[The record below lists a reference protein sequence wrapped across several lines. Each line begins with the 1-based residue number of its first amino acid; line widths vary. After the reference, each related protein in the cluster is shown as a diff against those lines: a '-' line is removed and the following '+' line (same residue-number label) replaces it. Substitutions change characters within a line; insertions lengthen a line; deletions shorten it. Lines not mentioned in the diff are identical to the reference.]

1 MRRAVL
7 ALLLICATASPGRAS
22 PQSEALSARG
32 LIALNAGDTRGALAY
47 FERAV
52 AADPQD
58 AQARYQQAVARAK
71 LGDSAGAIAD
81 FQAALALQ
89 PHFPAA
95 ALELGIALVD
105 SGRFQE
111 AEPWLTQAQSEP
123 DLDAQASFFLG
134 IAQLRL
140 ERYAEARQSFA
151 RARARDASLLLA
163 AQFYDGVIAYRQGDT
178 DAAQAAFEAVQD
190 ANPTSAMGRE
200 STQYLALIVQERRAT
215 YSAFGTVALEY
226 DSNVTLG
233 PDNAT
238 LPQDITGEADGRFVI
253 NVGGRYVPLRRGR
266 FSVALSYEF
275 FQTLQFQLTDF
286 NLQDH
291 RPAVQLQYD
300 FDRVSLG
307 LLSRYDYYLL
317 DSDSY
322 LQQVTAFPWV
332 SVREDGFGR
341 TDLYYR
347 MQWRDFYGEFQSL
360 DGYYNTVGFR
370 QFIDLG
376 SPAQQFWFGYE
387 FEPTVVTGRKRVPTS
402 FDPPEGA
409 LLNPFQYTGQVA
421 EVGVRWP
428 LAFDFNG
435 QAGYRFEY
443 QKYDS
448 GSRIYGPPDPTFPV
462 TFPLQGGRRLDH
474 DHRIVISLERP
485 LPALYEHLTFVAS
498 WFGTWNDSNKTD
510 FQYTRQIGSIGLQVR
525 F

>member
-1 MRRAVL
+1 MRRAVF
-7 ALLLICATASPGRAS
+7 ALLLLCATASPGRAS

-32 LIALNAGDTRGALAY
+32 LIALEAGDTRGALAY

-71 LGDSAGAIAD
+71 LGDATGAIAD
-81 FQAALALQ
+81 FQAALALR

-111 AEPWLTQAQSEP
+111 AEPWLTQAQSDP

-140 ERYAEARQSFA
+140 ERYDEARQSFA
-151 RARARDASLLLA
+151 RARARDASLVLA
-163 AQFYDGVIAYRQGDT
+163 AQFYDGVIAFRQGDT
-178 DAAQAAFEAVQD
+178 DTAKTAFEAVKD
-190 ANPTSAMGRE
+190 TSPTSAMGRE
-200 STQYLALIVQERRAT
+200 STQYLALITQQRRAT
-215 YSAFGTVALEY
+215 YSAFGTLALEY

-233 PDNAT
+233 PGDAT
-238 LPQDITGEADGRFVI
+238 TPEEITGEADGRVVI
-253 NVGGRYVPLRRGR
+253 NVGGRYVPFRHGG

-286 NLQDH
+286 DLQDH

-307 LLSRYDYYLL
+307 LLSRYDFYLL
-317 DSDSY
+317 GGDSY
-322 LQQVTAFPWV
+322 LQEVTAFPWT
-332 SVREDGFGR
+332 SVREDDFGR
-341 TDLYYR
+341 TDLYFR
-347 MQWRDFYGEFQSL
+347 MQWRDFWGEFNQL
-360 DGYYNTVGFR
+360 NGYYYTLGLR

-376 SPAQQFWFGYE
+376 SAAQQLWLGYE
-387 FEPTVVTGRKRVPTS
+387 FAPTDVTGRKSVPTS
-402 FDPPEGA
+402 TGNV
-409 LLNPFQYTGQVA
+409 LLNAFGYTGQIA
-421 EVGVRWP
+421 EVGIRWP

-435 QAGYRFEY
+435 QTGYRFEY
-443 QKYDS
+443 QEYAS
-448 GSRIYGPPDPTFPV
+448 GSRFYAPPEFEG
-462 TFPLQGGRRLDH
+462 FPLQGPRRKDY
-474 DHRIVISLERP
+474 DHRVVVSLERP
-485 LPALYEHLTFVAS
+485 LPELYEHLTLVAS

-510 FQYTRQIGSIGLQVR
+510 FQYTRQIGSIGLRVR